1 MTTQVHSSSKYG
13 IMYEIGGDVMDKRI
27 MELKLLS
34 YKQALKKAR
43 DNDDKSAIKNWTQDI
58 AALQQQIEETI

>member
-1 MTTQVHSSSKYG
+1 
-13 IMYEIGGDVMDKRI
+13 MDKRI

-43 DNDDKSAIKNWTQDI
+43 ESGDKSAIKNWTEDI
-58 AALQQQIEETI
+58 AVLQQQIEDTI

>member
-1 MTTQVHSSSKYG
+1 
-13 IMYEIGGDVMDKRI
+13 MDKRI

-43 DNDDKSAIKNWTQDI
+43 DNDDKSAIKNWTEDI
-58 AALQQQIEETI
+58 AVLQQQIEDII